1 MAKRER
7 VTHGKEEKAEQKH
20 RVKQQESEQVFDR
33 SHAWD
38 QGSRSLTETPFH
50 PQMDEHVAILSRIP
64 FTAQRDNFILRLHE
78 TYGSRYVQRL
88 MESMNVQAKL
98 TVSDPNDVYE
108 QEADRVA
115 EAVTRAVQNPVT
127 RQVEEEEMQMKPF
140 LQRQKEQK
148 KRNNTGPSM
157 DHSTTLD
164 QTVQRVE
171 RDETGNIVGLDMAT
185 CSLVGVAH
193 EKMKSFATVKSE
205 AWMSKPTHNVV
216 YEIKW
221 DAAVVPGGQ
230 HLGQV
235 EGQASDW
242 VVDKSKD
249 GEPIGDRGNTKMNA
263 PYFQN
268 DLNWEHDPETGRYF
282 YYHDPI
288 QQRRLRGGSWW
299 FRLKVVDKKGS
310 VLSQSHDVEVP
321 WGD

>member
-1 MAKRER
+1 MAEQER
-7 VTHGKEEKAEQKH
+7 ATHGEKEKADQKH
-20 RVKQQESEQVFDR
+20 RPKQQESQPVFDR
-33 SHAWD
+33 SHEWD
-38 QGSRSLTETPFH
+38 QGPLSLTETPFH
-50 PQMDEHVAILSRIP
+50 PQMDEHAAILSRIP
-64 FTAQRDNFILRLHE
+64 FTAQRHEFIMQLNN
-78 TYGSRYVQRL
+78 TYGNRYVQRL

-108 QEADRVA
+108 KEADRVA
-115 EAVTRAVQNPVT
+115 EAVTRAVQTPVS
-127 RQVEEEEMQMKPF
+127 RQEEEEEMQMKPV
-140 LQRQKEQK
+140 LQRQEGQK
-148 KRNNTGPSM
+148 KGTNTGPSM
-157 DHSTTLD
+157 DHSTILG
-164 QTVQRVE
+164 QKIQRVE
-171 RDETGNIVGLDMAT
+171 RDETGNIVELDMAT

-205 AWMSKPTHNVV
+205 AWMSTPTHSVV

-221 DAAVVPGGQ
+221 DAAVVPGGH

-235 EGQASDW
+235 AGQASDW

-249 GEPIGDRGNTKMNA
+249 DEPIGDRGNMKMNA
-263 PYFQN
+263 PYFKN
-268 DLNWEHDPETGRYF
+268 DLNWEHDPEAGRYF

-321 WGD
+321 WGE